1 MFKANDTQGLQLA
14 TLGVND
20 QQNRMKGHTQKNYCV
35 KDNSTIVTTNG
46 QYGGTVKTHT
56 WCSQT

>member
-1 MFKANDTQGLQLA
+1 
-14 TLGVND
+14 
-20 QQNRMKGHTQKNYCV
+20 MKGHTQKNYCV

>member
-14 TLGVND
+14 PFGVYD
-20 QQNRMKGHTQKNYCV
+20 QQKRMKGHTQKNYFV

-46 QYGGTVKTHT
+46 QYG
-56 WCSQT
+56 